1 MVKGVI
7 FLALFFSMLKK
18 FLFSLLFLFPL
29 ASFADVGANCTF
41 KGISLYGKVKI
52 VNAFADIKV
61 KKVNSFPD
69 LKVKFVSSFPDSC
82 GKWQIVNAFPDFTVQ
97 FVNAFE
103 DVSIK
108 EVSAFPGVN

>member
-1 MVKGVI
+1 MQKI
-7 FLALFFSMLKK
+7 IL
-18 FLFSLLFLFPL
+18 SLLCLLLPL

-41 KGISLYGKVKI
+41 NGIPLYGKVKI

-69 LKVKFVSSFPDSC
+69 LKVKFVSAFPDSC
-82 GKWQIVNAFPDFTVQ
+82 GKWQIVNSFPDFTVQ

-108 EVSAFPGVN
+108 EVS